1 MRTSNSLLMPKWGSF
16 VQHHPSSYLL
26 WNSSGHILNKPNS
39 LNWRKTIFPLEDS
52 FLSICMYPLVV
63 LAETIQY
70 FASEQNAFGAVKIE
84 HKAWTGSLLVKAF
97 SVICSSNLRYDF
109 WVSAPRKAHHQWEWD
124 TSYILHT
131 FPLLLSLSVRNLFV
145 LVTYLCFVTV
155 WEQTTTLTLREIN

>member
-1 MRTSNSLLMPKWGSF
+1 MGIFCTAPSLFTPALKLIWP
-16 VQHHPSSYLL
+16 YLEQTKL
-26 WNSSGHILNKPNS
+26 TELAENYFS
-39 LNWRKTIFPLEDS
+39 LEDS
-52 FLSICMYPLVV
+52 FLSICMYPLVI
-63 LAETIQY
+63 LTETIQY
-70 FASEQNAFGAVKIE
+70 FASEQNAFGAVKTE

-109 WVSAPRKAHHQWEWD
+109 WMSVPRKAHHQWQWD
-124 TSYILHT
+124 TSYMLHT